1 MMGYLSHHSSIFHC
15 NTFIHHMHFHTMPTI
30 IEKIFAAHSSDRVA
44 PGETIWL
51 DIDVRTARDF
61 GGHNVVKHL
70 KRHYDGNYLADPEKT
85 YFTFDLS
92 VPAKTIKYA
101 INQQVCRKFARE
113 TGMHL
118 LDIDE
123 GIGTHVLIE
132 KGIVTPGATAV
143 GTDSHYNILGA
154 VGAFGQGMG
163 DTDIAFAFKTGR
175 TWFEVPETM
184 KIVVDGTYRWPATP
198 RDLTFAVMKKL
209 GSSGMLGMAA
219 EYYGEEIQRLSLDGR
234 ITLASQTTEMGGII
248 AFIPPDG
255 KILDF
260 VSERA
265 GREVRGVHADEDA
278 PYAQEVHVDVEGLE
292 PLVASPP
299 RPTDIR
305 PVSEMEG
312 MEIDS
317 VFIGSCTNGR
327 FEDLEIAARIL
338 KGRKVKQGVNLRIT
352 PATKEVWRRAV
363 AEGLAD
369 IFVSA
374 GAVAFT
380 NPGCGGCAEG
390 MPGLVGEDEV
400 ELSTTNRNYKG
411 KQGPGEIYLVSPATA
426 AASAVAGYLTTPDT
440 LEVNQ

>member
-1 MMGYLSHHSSIFHC
+1 
-15 NTFIHHMHFHTMPTI
+15 MPTI
-30 IEKIFAAHSSDRVA
+30 IEKIFAAHSTDRVA
-44 PGETIWL
+44 AGETIWL

-61 GGHNVVKHL
+61 GGPNVVKHL
-70 KRHYDGNYLADPEKT
+70 KEHYEGDYLADPERT

-101 INQQVCRKFARE
+101 INQQICRKFAKE
-113 TGMHL
+113 TGMNL
-118 LDIDE
+118 FDVDE

-184 KIVVDGTYRWPATP
+184 KITVDGNYHWPATP

-219 EYYGEEIQRLSLDGR
+219 EYYGGEIQRLSLDGR

-248 AFIPPDG
+248 AFIPPDE

-260 VSERA
+260 MSRRA
-265 GREVRGVHADEDA
+265 GREVKGVYADEEA
-278 PYAQEVHVDVEGLE
+278 EYAREVHVDVEGLE
-292 PLVASPP
+292 PMVASPP
-299 RPTDIR
+299 RPTNIH

-312 MEIDS
+312 IEIDS

-327 FEDLEIAARIL
+327 FEDLQAAAGIL
-338 KGRKVKQGVNLRIT
+338 KGRKVKSGVNLRIT
-352 PATKEVWRRAV
+352 PATKEVWKRAI
-363 AEGLAD
+363 AEGLVD
-369 IFVSA
+369 IFINA
-374 GAVAFT
+374 GAVVFT

-400 ELSTTNRNYKG
+400 ELSTTNRNYRG

-426 AASAVAGYLTTPDT
+426 AASAVKGYLTSPDS
-440 LEVNQ
+440 LEVKQ

>member
-1 MMGYLSHHSSIFHC
+1 MGK
-15 NTFIHHMHFHTMPTI
+15 TI
-30 IEKIFAAHSSDRVA
+30 IEKIFQAHSGDEIKAGSVA
-44 PGETIWL
+44 WIDL
-51 DIDVRTARDF
+51 DVRTARDF
-61 GGHNVVKHL
+61 GGPNVVKHL
-70 KRHYDGNYLADPEKT
+70 RENYDGNYIEDPGKT

-101 INQQVCRKFARE
+101 INQQICRKFAKE
-113 TGMHL
+113 TGMKL
-118 LDIDE
+118 FDVDE

-132 KGIVTPGATAV
+132 KGIVTPGSTAV

-184 KIVVDGTYRWPATP
+184 RINIEGTYRWPSTP

-219 EYYGEEIQRLSLDGR
+219 EYYGNEIEKLSLDGR

-248 AFIPPDG
+248 AFIPPDE
-255 KILDF
+255 KIIDF
-260 VSERA
+260 MSRRA
-265 GREVRGVHADEDA
+265 RRDVKGIYADEDA
-278 PYAQEVHVDVEGLE
+278 NYVKEVHVDIDELE
-292 PLVASPP
+292 PMVASPP
-299 RPTDIR
+299 KPTNIS

-312 MEIDS
+312 IEIDS

-327 FEDLEIAARIL
+327 YEDMLAAAKIL
-338 KGRKVKQGVNLRIT
+338 KGRKVKKGVNLRIT
-352 PATKEVWRRAV
+352 PSTKEVWARAIKG
-363 AEGLAD
+363 GLVD
-369 IFVSA
+369 IFINA
-374 GAVAFT
+374 GAVVFT

-411 KQGPGEIYLVSPATA
+411 KQGPGKIYLVSPATA
-426 AASAVAGYLTTPDT
+426 AASAVNGYLTSPDS
-440 LEVNQ
+440 LEVKK